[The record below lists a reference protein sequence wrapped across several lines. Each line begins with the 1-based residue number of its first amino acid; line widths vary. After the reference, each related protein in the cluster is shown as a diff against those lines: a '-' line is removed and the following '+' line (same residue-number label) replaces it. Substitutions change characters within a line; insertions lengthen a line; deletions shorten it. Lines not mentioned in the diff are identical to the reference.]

1 MQVEWENPLW
11 WCVIKKINSK
21 LKKKVNLIEIPNNNL
36 EFLTEIIYYL
46 SKIEKKFIIFIDD
59 IFIKNDNSVFNNLKS
74 LVEGSLISN
83 TENIKFYI
91 TSNLRHISDIQN
103 SINSENQLL
112 EKEMTSNLI
121 SLSDRFALWIGF
133 YDNNKEKYL
142 KTIEYYFKI
151 FDNSNDNNYV
161 KKAMEWSLSKGS
173 FSGRT
178 AFQFVKNYTKR

>member
-1 MQVEWENPLW
+1 
-11 WCVIKKINSK
+11 
-21 LKKKVNLIEIPNNNL
+21 
-36 EFLTEIIYYL
+36 
-46 SKIEKKFIIFIDD
+46 
-59 IFIKNDNSVFNNLKS
+59 
-74 LVEGSLISN
+74 
-83 TENIKFYI
+83 
-91 TSNLRHISDIQN
+91 
-103 SINSENQLL
+103 
-112 EKEMTSNLI
+112 MTSNLI